1 MKYDKYK
8 INILLIYKKYIKYI
22 ANILLTYCTNIV
34 AVYYVAYFPVVTM
47 IIVLHVLLELS
58 CLFRFLAR
66 PVNLVGY
73 DLNSSPL

>member
-8 INILLIYKKYIKYI
+8 INMLLIYNKYIKYI
-22 ANILLTYCTNIV
+22 ANILLTYRTNIV

-47 IIVLHVLLELS
+47 IIVLHVLLKLS
-58 CLFRFLAR
+58 SLFRFLAR